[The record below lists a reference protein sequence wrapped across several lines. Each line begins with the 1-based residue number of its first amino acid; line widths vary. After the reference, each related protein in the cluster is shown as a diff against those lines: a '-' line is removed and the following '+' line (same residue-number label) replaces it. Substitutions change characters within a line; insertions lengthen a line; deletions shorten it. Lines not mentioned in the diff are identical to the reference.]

1 MEVAQIDLLLLYI
14 CTIIVMFMY
23 KGLWLQK
30 AMRRRTNISKVVIQ
44 QRKSITQIVI
54 HTFIP
59 AKLKINEDKILEK

>member
-1 MEVAQIDLLLLYI
+1 M
-14 CTIIVMFMY
+14 TP
-23 KGLWLQK
+23 K